1 MSWSYSQKMAGA
13 DDALKN
19 MVSNVRASQ
28 DLVGGRA
35 QDLFNQYDAAK
46 KKIKD
51 KFDKYSSM
59 AENVGKQLEGVAG
72 TMEGGAFTS
81 HHLAPGLK
89 AMGSGTGDVEGGL
102 KALAGRIRGRVA
114 GRQIQGYADR
124 VQIPEG
130 RAADATNALYRQQDR
145 EASTAIQKVVRGKL
159 SRIPAEV
166 KAVRAGDR
174 ASGSARDAA
183 KAAQRYADV
192 ATEQPNVAVNQYQQ
206 QTFAKRAGSS
216 VARSAANDAETAAE
230 SADRSIRGAV
240 GNAAGSAARGASS
253 SAGSAAQ
260 EAEDAV
266 RGAVARRGARVVSAA
281 ARSGGDAARGA
292 ASSAGSTAQEAEDAV
307 RGAVAR
313 RGARVVSA
321 AARSGGDAARG
332 AASSAGSA
340 AQEAEEAAG
349 RAATTLNR
357 SSIKRFQSLDTAKYQ
372 GSSSAREAAEAASSA
387 AGEADRATT
396 AARSQQWL
404 EKSPGAATTITR
416 RARGVLGRASAA
428 AKEEGQDLAA
438 VRTQSRAMR
447 SGAYRVAEDDP
458 IRVGGA
464 GREPATRTLQRVRRG
479 QVGRDAAV
487 AREGNQTAEDV
498 QTQARS
504 YAQLRPSEEQQT
516 LIDLARRFGA
526 RDVDF
531 QRINANYSGNNA
543 ISASRGAAASAQTTR
558 DAMDTLGP
566 ELDTM
571 RATKARLSQI
581 YSTAAGR
588 TAAGSAAR
596 GAASSAGSAAQE
608 AEDAVRGAV
617 ARRGAAS
624 TMQRGVR
631 RLADARTSGAQQAG
645 SSAASDAAS
654 AAQRAADS
662 AESDANASQA
672 IRGALTETASTASSY
687 DRGITTHI
695 NPLMASRRAAQTPIS
710 GGDSSIPTAA
720 DRPFNFNNRDA
731 PWTGAAREKL
741 PPSLGERIGNTYD
754 SLKET
759 LSRHVGGAKQYV
771 ADTREGAEGAPKR
784 VLGTFEGEE
793 SGGGMDYD
801 MAGIPIR
808 SVGKGAQAIS
818 RAARTSASAADEVG
832 DTATDM
838 AATSLADAAGGVG
851 DALEMAGAALDA
863 TGVGAAL
870 GIGLGLVGAAVG
882 IGGAAAEVVGD
893 IRDEVSL
900 HTDIGNKVTQMAY
913 AHGAGMSGGAPS
925 AAISTSRGVTQNM
938 HGGF

>member
-292 ASSAGSTAQEAEDAV
+292 ASSAGS
-307 RGAVAR
+307 
-313 RGARVVSA
+313 
-321 AARSGGDAARG
+321 
-332 AASSAGSA
+332 A

-531 QRINANYSGNNA
+531 QRLNANWSGNNA

>member
-240 GNAAGSAARGASS
+240 GNAAGSAARDASS
-253 SAGSAAQ
+253 SAGSA
-260 EAEDAV
+260 
-266 RGAVARRGARVVSAA
+266 
-281 ARSGGDAARGA
+281 
-292 ASSAGSTAQEAEDAV
+292 AQEAEDAV

-531 QRINANYSGNNA
+531 QRLNANWSGNNA

-893 IRDEVSL
+893 IRDEVAL

>member
-174 ASGSARDAA
+174 ASGSAREAA
-183 KAAQRYADV
+183 EAAQRYADV
-192 ATEQPNVAVNQYQQ
+192 ATEQPNAAVHQYQQ

-253 SAGSAAQ
+253 SAGSA
-260 EAEDAV
+260 
-266 RGAVARRGARVVSAA
+266 
-281 ARSGGDAARGA
+281 
-292 ASSAGSTAQEAEDAV
+292 AQEAEDAV

-531 QRINANYSGNNA
+531 QRLNANWSGNNA

-863 TGVGAAL
+863 TGVGAAI

>member
-1 MSWSYSQKMAGA
+1 MSWSYSQNMAGA
-13 DDALKN
+13 DNALKN

-28 DLVGGRA
+28 DLVGDQA
-35 QDLFNQYDAAK
+35 QDYFNQYNEAK
-46 KKIKD
+46 AKIKA
-51 KFDKYSSM
+51 KYDKYSSM

-89 AMGSGTGDVEGGL
+89 AMGSGGGDVEGGL

-114 GRQIQGYADR
+114 GRQLQGYADR

-145 EASTAIQKVVRGKL
+145 EASTAIQRVVRGRQ
-159 SRIPAEV
+159 SRVPDEV

-174 ASGSARDAA
+174 ASGSAREAA
-183 KAAQRYADV
+183 EAAQRYADV
-192 ATEQPNVAVNQYQQ
+192 ATEQPNAAVHQYQQ

-240 GNAAGSAARGASS
+240 GNAAGSAARDASS
-253 SAGSAAQ
+253 SAGSA
-260 EAEDAV
+260 
-266 RGAVARRGARVVSAA
+266 
-281 ARSGGDAARGA
+281 
-292 ASSAGSTAQEAEDAV
+292 AQEAEDAV

-404 EKSPGAATTITR
+404 EKSPGAATTIGR

-438 VRTQSRAMR
+438 VRTQQTAMR

-464 GREPATRTLQRVRRG
+464 GREPAAREIQRYRRG

-504 YAQLRPSEEQQT
+504 YAQLRPSEDQQT

-531 QRINANYSGNNA
+531 QRINANYRGNNA
-543 ISASRGAAASAQTTR
+543 ISASRGARASAQGTS

-588 TAAGSAAR
+588 TAATSAAR

-608 AEDAVRGAV
+608 AEDAARGAV

-624 TMQRGVR
+624 TLQRGVR

-662 AESDANASQA
+662 AESDANASEA
-672 IRGALTETASTASSY
+672 IRGALTTSSTPYSNAVDDAMTY

-695 NPLMASRRAAQTPIS
+695 NPLMASRRAAQTPIG

-720 DRPFNFNNRDA
+720 DRAFNFNNRDK
-731 PWTGAAREKL
+731 PWTGVAREQL
-741 PPSLGERIGNTYD
+741 PPSIGERMGNTYN
-754 SLKET
+754 SLKDT
-759 LSRHVGGAKQYV
+759 LSRHIGGGKQYV
-771 ADTREGAEGAPKR
+771 ADVRAGAQEGAEGAEGTAKR
-784 VLGTFEGEE
+784 VAGSFVGEDT
-793 SGGGMDYD
+793 GMDYD
-801 MAGIPIR
+801 TAGIPLR

-818 RAARTSASAADEVG
+818 RAARTSASAAGDVG

-863 TGVGAAL
+863 TGVGAAI

-893 IRDEVSL
+893 IRDEVAL
-900 HTDIGNKVTQMAY
+900 HTNIGSKVTQMAY
-913 AHGAGMSGGAPS
+913 AHGGQMGGGVQT
-925 AAISTSRGVTQNM
+925 AAISRSRGVVQNM
-938 HGGF
+938 HGGGAF